1 MAEHDDDTERTE
13 DPTQRRLEQAHERGD
28 VAKSQEV
35 NTWFI
40 MAAGALVVYGFAG
53 SLGGDM
59 LRTFRGVIANSYKY
73 PADGPAL
80 VSLAHKIGV
89 DVLAAIAI
97 PLLLLVLAAIGGN
110 IIQHRFVWSLESLT
124 PKFSKVS
131 PAAGLKRLFSKQ
143 ALLNFIKGLIK
154 LTVVGV
160 VLFGLLWPER
170 HRLELMVSFDPFYLL
185 VMIRDHSL
193 KLIGAVVAIM
203 AVVAAVDYLLQYRE
217 WYGRHKMSL
226 RELKEEFKDSDGDP
240 KIKARIRQLRY
251 SRAKK
256 RMMQAVPKATVVITN
271 PTHFAVALQYD
282 RGMSAPVCVAKGVDA
297 LALRIRQVAT
307 DAGVPVVENPPLARV
322 LHATVDVDEEIP
334 AEHYKAVAEVIGY
347 VMRLS
352 QPRRN

>member
-154 LTVVGV
+154 LTVVGG
-160 VLFGLLWPER
+160 VLFALLWPER

-185 VMIRDHSL
+185 VMI
-193 KLIGAVVAIM
+193 
-203 AVVAAVDYLLQYRE
+203 
-217 WYGRHKMSL
+217 
-226 RELKEEFKDSDGDP
+226 
-240 KIKARIRQLRY
+240 
-251 SRAKK
+251 
-256 RMMQAVPKATVVITN
+256 
-271 PTHFAVALQYD
+271 
-282 RGMSAPVCVAKGVDA
+282 
-297 LALRIRQVAT
+297 
-307 DAGVPVVENPPLARV
+307 
-322 LHATVDVDEEIP
+322 
-334 AEHYKAVAEVIGY
+334 
-347 VMRLS
+347 
-352 QPRRN
+352 